1 MPSINLKESSL
12 NIEEEH
18 RTMQVDT
25 LLVGP
30 MQAACYIVSD
40 KATDEL
46 MVIDPGGDPELVI
59 ESVRMTGSEPKY
71 IVNTHGHVDHIAANE
86 ALVEAYPDTEHCIH
100 PADAEMLGKPT
111 KNLSAFMGAPLRSP
125 PAGRMLNDGD
135 TLSLGV
141 NTLTVIHIPGHT
153 PGGIVLYWPGTD
165 AVAGM
170 LFCGDALFA
179 GGIGRT
185 DFPGGDEKA
194 LLAGIREKLFVLPDD
209 TLVLPGHG
217 PSTTIGR
224 EKETNPFCGSDSVGD
239 TLEG

>member
-1 MPSINLKESSL
+1 MI
-12 NIEEEH
+12 
-18 RTMQVDT
+18 
-25 LLVGP
+25 
-30 MQAACYIVSD
+30 
-40 KATDEL
+40 
-46 MVIDPGGDPELVI
+46 I

-71 IVNTHGHVDHIAANE
+71 IVNTHGHADHIAANA
-86 ALVEAYPDTEHCIH
+86 ALVEAYPDAELCIH

-111 KNLSAFMGAPLRSP
+111 KNLSAFFGEPLRSP
-125 PAGRMLNDGD
+125 PAGRMLNEGD
-135 TLSLGV
+135 CLSIGA
-141 NTLTVIHIPGHT
+141 NTLTVIHVPGHT
-153 PGGIVLYWPGTD
+153 PGGIALYWPGTD

-224 EKETNPFCGSDSVGD
+224 EKETNPFFGSESVD
-239 TLEG
+239 NILEK